1 MLKKPQQGLGQVF
14 YSAEDEA
21 KVRKDAEQNKKFRSK
36 LKNAANDLVKRSQ
49 QEGFQAFSPYSAQDS
64 RCRSALFGEAEKEKK
79 SKGKGKA
86 KEKVQ
91 SDSESETKGKSQKK
105 TKKKTK

>member
-1 MLKKPQQGLGQVF
+1 MF

-21 KVRKDAEQNKKFRSK
+21 KVRKDAEQNKKLRSK

-79 SKGKGKA
+79 SKGKGKGKA